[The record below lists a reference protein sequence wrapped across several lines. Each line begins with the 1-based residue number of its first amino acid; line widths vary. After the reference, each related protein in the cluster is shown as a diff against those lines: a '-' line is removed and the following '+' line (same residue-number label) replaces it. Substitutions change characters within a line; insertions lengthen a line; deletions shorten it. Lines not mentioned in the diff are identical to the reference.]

1 MLHRIADAIV
11 ERAEE
16 IAFLEC
22 LDTGQAL
29 RFMSKTAL
37 RGAENFRYFADLAP
51 AARDGKHLP
60 SDTLMNVTTRVPIG
74 PVGVITPWNTPF
86 MLSTWKIAPA
96 LAAGCTV
103 VHKPAEL
110 SPITARLLM
119 EIAEEAGAVS
129 VMVLDKLPSD
139 VRKAGGVARTA
150 SIRIIQEIMD
160 NVTIPVMAKCRIG
173 HVYEANVLAET
184 NVDMVDESEVLTPAD
199 EYHHIWK
206 WDYTTPFVNGARSL
220 GEALR
225 RVEEG
230 AAMIRTKGEP
240 GTGNVA
246 EAITHIK
253 KVNDELRAIKSIYDS
268 GDKQDLVRMA
278 RELKVSYQLVEETAK
293 IGRLPVVNF
302 AAGGIATPADAAY
315 LMSLGCDGIFVG
327 SGIFKAEDAQERARA
342 VVLATTFWEE
352 PDKVKEAQKMIDE
365 RQSLLG
371 LDVKN
376 LELKMQERGGS
387 A

>member
-1 MLHRIADAIV
+1 MIPLAGDIKNSEGRIDENMDSWEITRGTSTLKRGFAHMLKNGVVMD
-11 ERAEE
+11 
-16 IAFLEC
+16 
-22 LDTGQAL
+22 
-29 RFMSKTAL
+29 
-37 RGAENFRYFADLAP
+37 
-51 AARDGKHLP
+51 
-60 SDTLMNVTTRVPIG
+60 VTTVEQ
-74 PVGVITPWNTPF
+74 
-86 MLSTWKIAPA
+86 AQ
-96 LAAGCTV
+96 
-103 VHKPAEL
+103 
-110 SPITARLLM
+110 
-119 EIAEEAGAVS
+119 IAEDAGAVS

-150 SIRIIQEIMD
+150 SIRVIQEIMD

-173 HVYEANVLAET
+173 HVYEAKFLAEA
-184 NVDMVDESEVLTPAD
+184 NVDMIDESEVLTPAD
-199 EYHHIWK
+199 ENHHIWK

-220 GEALR
+220 AEALR

-246 EAITHIK
+246 EAILHIK
-253 KVNDELRAIKSIYDS
+253 KVNDELRTIKAIFDS
-268 GDKQDLVRMA
+268 GDKQDLVKIA
-278 RELKVSYQLVEETAK
+278 RDFRVSYDLVKETAK

-327 SGIFKAEDAQERARA
+327 SGIFKADDAKERARA
-342 VVLATTFWEE
+342 VVLATTFWE
-352 PDKVKEAQKMIDE
+352 DADAVKEAQKLINE
-365 RQSLLG
+365 KQSILG

>member
-1 MLHRIADAIV
+1 MIPLSGDIPESKGVVHEDVESFSVSRGTSTLKRGFAHMLKNGVVMD
-11 ERAEE
+11 
-16 IAFLEC
+16 
-22 LDTGQAL
+22 
-29 RFMSKTAL
+29 
-37 RGAENFRYFADLAP
+37 
-51 AARDGKHLP
+51 
-60 SDTLMNVTTRVPIG
+60 VTTVEQ
-74 PVGVITPWNTPF
+74 
-86 MLSTWKIAPA
+86 A
-96 LAAGCTV
+96 
-103 VHKPAEL
+103 
-110 SPITARLLM
+110 

-150 SIRIIQEIMD
+150 SIRTIQEIMD
-160 NVTIPVMAKCRIG
+160 HVTIPVMAKCRIG
-173 HVYEANVLAET
+173 HVYEAQVLAEPD
-184 NVDMVDESEVLTPAD
+184 VDMIDESEVLTPAD

-225 RVEEG
+225 RIEEG

-253 KVNDELRAIKSIYDS
+253 KVNDELRTIKSIYDS

-302 AAGGIATPADAAY
+302 AAGVIATPADAAY

-352 PDKVKEAQKMIDE
+352 PDKVNEAQKMIDE

>member
-1 MLHRIADAIV
+1 MIPLSGDIPNSKGEIRESNDLNSISRGTSTLKRGFAHMLKNGVVMDVTTV
-11 ERAEE
+11 E
-16 IAFLEC
+16 
-22 LDTGQAL
+22 QAL
-29 RFMSKTAL
+29 
-37 RGAENFRYFADLAP
+37 
-51 AARDGKHLP
+51 
-60 SDTLMNVTTRVPIG
+60 
-74 PVGVITPWNTPF
+74 
-86 MLSTWKIAPA
+86 
-96 LAAGCTV
+96 
-103 VHKPAEL
+103 
-110 SPITARLLM
+110 
-119 EIAEEAGAVS
+119 IAEEAGAVS

-160 NVTIPVMAKCRIG
+160 NITIPVMAKCRIG

-184 NVDMVDESEVLTPAD
+184 DVDMIDESEVLTPAD

-253 KVNDELRAIKSIYDS
+253 KVNDELRTIKSIYDS
-268 GDKQDLVRMA
+268 DDKQDLVKMA
-278 RELKVSYQLVEETAK
+278 RELKVSYSLVEETAK

-327 SGIFKAEDAQERARA
+327 SGIFKAEDAKERARA
-342 VVLATTFWEE
+342 IVLTTTFWEE

-365 RQSLLG
+365 RHSILG
-371 LDVKN
+371 LDVKD

-387 A
+387 V